1 MSAEEKHPLNIL
13 QTAVVWALIGCS
25 GIAIAQDAE
34 APDLE
39 FLEYLGSW
47 EAAEE
52 DWVVLAPE
60 VTPFLFLLMALLV
73 APEKESKETEKE
85 SVDAPDGEKLAE
97 LNDES

>member
-1 MSAEEKHPLNIL
+1 MSAEETQPL
-13 QTAVVWALIGCS
+13 AVLGAAVLWALIGC
-25 GIAIAQDAE
+25 GGTVIAADAD

-47 EAAEE
+47 EASEK
-52 DWVVLAPE
+52 DWV
-60 VTPFLFLLMALLV
+60 LV
-73 APEKESKETEKE
+73 APDVVPDEETEETEKE